1 MLLDVAT
8 ASSTKVYLTLIGV
21 VTPRPIGWISTVDEQ
36 GRVNLAPY
44 SFFNAVSGRP
54 PMVAFSAG
62 LKRDGSKKDSHRNAE
77 LTGEFVYNVAVDAL
91 AAQIN
96 LSSKELP
103 HGESE
108 VDLTGLQV
116 VPSVK
121 VKPPRIVE
129 SPVHLECKV
138 WKILPLGETPTS
150 HLIIGEVLL
159 FHVADE
165 LLDARQR
172 IDPHKL
178 RTLARL
184 GGAWYSRTTDIF
196 EMARPD

>member
-1 MLLDVAT
+1 MLVDVASA
-8 ASSTKVYLTLIGV
+8 ASPEVYLALIGA
-21 VTPRPIGWISTVDEQ
+21 VTPRPIGWVTTADAQ

-54 PMVAFSAG
+54 PMVAFAAA

-77 LTGEFVYNVAVDAL
+77 ETGEFVYNVAVESL
-91 AAQIN
+91 AEQIN

-108 VDLTGLQV
+108 VELTGLHLL
-116 VPSVK
+116 PSQK
-121 VKPPRIVE
+121 VKPPRIAE

-138 WKILPLGETPTS
+138 WQVLPLGEKPTS

-159 FHVADE
+159 FHIADE
-165 LLDARQR
+165 VLDPRGR

-184 GGAWYSRTTDIF
+184 GGLWYSRTTDIF
-196 EMARPD
+196 ELPRPE